1 MSLLGGNP
9 HNHNFT
15 QAQQTPQGVLSMK
28 QTNIDI
34 EFEDGKKMF
43 TINHWGPDRFW
54 ANMPIIGKFIITPIS
69 ILLGTALGDMKGA
82 SMQDVEKV
90 ASSVNLSESLPMAII
105 TLFETMQEEDINK
118 FFSILFSTTY
128 TNNGSVCVGQKVNEV
143 FGREPYLMVELAVKV
158 LEVNYGPFF
167 KRKGLFG
174 LLKTALPMGHLK
186 QLFPEG

>member
-1 MSLLGGNP
+1 MSLLGSNQNYNQMQSP
-9 HNHNFT
+9 
-15 QAQQTPQGVLSMK
+15 PQGILSMK

-54 ANMPIIGKFIITPIS
+54 SNMPIIGKFIITPIS
-69 ILLGTALGDMKGA
+69 ILLGSAVSELKGA
-82 SMQDVEKV
+82 SIDQLEKA

-105 TLFETMQEEDINK
+105 TLFETMQEEDINR

-128 TNNGSVCVGQKVNEV
+128 AQGNTAVAVGDRINEV
-143 FGREPYLMVELAVKV
+143 FGREPYLMIDLAVKV

>member
-1 MSLLGGNP
+1 MSLLNQQH
-9 HNHNFT
+9 HN
-15 QAQQTPQGVLSMK
+15 AQPNMMQGILTTK

-34 EFEDGKKMF
+34 EFEYGKKMF

-54 ANMPIIGKFIITPIS
+54 SNMPLIGKFIVTPIS
-69 ILLGTALGDMKGA
+69 VLLGSALGGMK
-82 SMQDVEKV
+82 SVSVDQLEEV
-90 ASSVNLSESLPMAII
+90 ASSINLAESLPTAII
-105 TLFETMQEEDINK
+105 MLFETMQEEDINK

-128 TNNGSVCVGQKVNEV
+128 IDNGTVCVGQNVDKV
-143 FGREPYLMVELAVKV
+143 FMREPYAMVDLAVKV